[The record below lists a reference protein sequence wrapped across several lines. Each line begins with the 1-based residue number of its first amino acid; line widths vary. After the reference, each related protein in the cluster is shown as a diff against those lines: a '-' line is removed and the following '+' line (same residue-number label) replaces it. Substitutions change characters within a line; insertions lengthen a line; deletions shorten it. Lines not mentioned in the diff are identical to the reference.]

1 MKKQENFDIP
11 NLIFEMFFEKF
22 SNSDA
27 DVNKKFCKLE
37 KKFLKT
43 IGKEQFKMYDELQNM
58 LFLRNLEIEKRLIKF
73 TLEFIS
79 QIKNLNF

>member
-11 NLIFEMFFEKF
+11 NLIFEMFFEKNST
-22 SNSDA
+22 SNKSGSQ
-27 DVNKKFCKLE
+27 KITKLE
-37 KKFLKT
+37 KKFLQT
-43 IGKEQFKMYDELQNM
+43 ISKEQFKIYDELQNM